1 MSVDRQF
8 RMRARTS
15 NVGTVI
21 GITLVLVMLGTLGYL
36 LLNARKIE
44 KYLKDHVQVDI
55 YLKRETQ
62 EMAIMRM
69 TKKLEQEVFTRA
81 VTYVTPDS
89 AAARLEKKLGKD
101 FLGPLTENTLQ
112 PSVELKV
119 TEAYAHPDS
128 LKWIVEHVRQMP
140 NVDKIFYNATTV
152 ENMHANMNKLRLAL
166 AGFSVLLLIIAVAL
180 INNTIRL
187 AIYSKRFL
195 IRTMYLVGATSW
207 FIKRPFLAGSL
218 WQGIVASVL
227 AIGLLAGLIQVL
239 MRYMPDLRD
248 PTDAVMLAIIFG
260 GVVLLGLVI
269 SLLSTWFAVRRYL
282 RMNTDEL
289 NWS

>member
-1 MSVDRQF
+1 MGMDRQI
-8 RMRARTS
+8 RMRARSTS
-15 NVGTVI
+15 VGTVI
-21 GITLVLVMLGTLGYL
+21 GISLVLVMLGTLGYL

-89 AAARLEKKLGKD
+89 AAARLEKKLGKA

-112 PSVELKV
+112 PSVELKM

-128 LKWIVEHVRQMP
+128 LKWIVEHIHQMP
-140 NVDKIFYNATTV
+140 NVDKVFYNATTV
-152 ENMHANMNKLRLAL
+152 ENMHANMNRLRLAL
-166 AGFSVLLLIIAVAL
+166 VGFSVLLLIIAVAL

-195 IRTMYLVGATSW
+195 IRTMYLVGATGW
-207 FIKRPFLAGSL
+207 FIKKPFLAGSL
-218 WQGIVASVL
+218 WQGLVASVL

-239 MRYMPDLRD
+239 LRYMPDLRD
-248 PTDAVMLAIIFG
+248 PTDAGMLAIIFG
-260 GVVLLGLVI
+260 GVIVLGLVI

>member
-1 MSVDRQF
+1 MGVDRQF
-8 RMRARTS
+8 RARARSS

-44 KYLKDHVQVDI
+44 KYLKGHVQVDI

-69 TKKLEQEVFTRA
+69 TKKLEQEPFARRVS
-81 VTYVTPDS
+81 YVTPDS
-89 AAARLEKKLGKD
+89 AAARLKRQLGED

-119 TEAYAHPDS
+119 TEPYATPDS

-140 NVDKIFYNATTV
+140 NVDQIFYNAATV

-166 AGFSVLLLIIAVAL
+166 LGFSVLLLIIAVAL

-195 IRTMYLVGATSW
+195 IRTMHLVGATSW

-218 WQGIVASVL
+218 WQGLVASVL
-227 AIGLLAGLIQVL
+227 AIGLLAGLIHVL

-248 PTDAVMLAIIFG
+248 PTDAVMLALIFVC
-260 GVVLLGLVI
+260 VVFLGLVI

>member
-1 MSVDRQF
+1 MGVDRHF
-8 RMRARTS
+8 KARTRSS

-21 GITLVLVMLGTLGYL
+21 GISLVLVMLGTLGYL

-69 TKKLEQEVFTRA
+69 TKKLEQEAFTRS

-89 AAARLEKKLGKD
+89 AAARLEKKLGAD

-112 PSVELKV
+112 PSIELKV
-119 TEAYAHPDS
+119 TEVYAHPDS

-195 IRTMYLVGATSW
+195 IRTMYLVGATGW
-207 FIKRPFLAGSL
+207 FIKKPFLAGSL

-248 PTDAVMLAIIFG
+248 PTDAPMLALIFG
-260 GVVLLGLVI
+260 GVVFLGLAI